1 MKFKLKKKIL
11 LITGIS
17 AVSLSATLPLA
28 SCSYYKS
35 WNKDNSVDNGN
46 SDQNINNTY
55 QGSIDSKIA
64 DSKIISS
71 TDPKLVELNANNYG
85 LVQNSNDFASNG
97 DFSQIN
103 GIDSKLED
111 DIIGF
116 LNILYFSNNK
126 QISVSNSEIKNFKV
140 EKNSPIDKSNE
151 SSNLLKLN
159 ESKISFDLTATISS
173 GDSLTKINFPW
184 GQEDLAPN
192 SSEVLKISVS
202 NQIIKSAINEMNE
215 KYYLGWKVE
224 KANVSFLNKTIEVS
238 NLDLTYNSFSKAFY
252 VQYNNLSNI
261 NSYFD
266 LQNKYLPDLSKSLT
280 ETKFKDLFS
289 SNVDNQ
295 QEDFFFYADMTT
307 SIVKLIGDNTPI
319 DVMLKTA
326 SKYLIQILV
335 HMNFIPSE
343 FEDILI
349 EALYGKSNDG
359 STITSEPFINVLYNN
374 RDKIFELLKKYL
386 GSAYDVIEPII
397 GDIKPGMSQND
408 KGFLSIKN
416 YVDMLLANIKNDE
429 QKKIISEIIY
439 GDILGVNGYGS
450 PKSLWDIIITR
461 YQSIIEIIQSNT
473 SGFSSDLSKNI
484 LNILNIIFKTSE
496 GKYSSIIDAIFST
509 NESKKIFLDAILSLV
524 PNMNNIKPYL
534 DILITNNDGLNKDSV
549 LALINAFKIFLSDMF
564 AYNDKATSNT
574 KYNERYKN
582 LSFTSKWNNASI
594 DNKNMTATYSYSI
607 NISLT
612 KKLTLD
618 LSTIKN
624 LVSKKAFDDLVKKI
638 ITNLINNDLVVN
650 AVPSLLNNLQSDLF
664 NIIPNS
670 IIFSDGDKNIGS
682 LTYTYTG
689 SNEKIWFSPIKW
701 NSDYYN
707 GFSIGYN
714 MNIFYNDK
722 SLWNSISSNFTKSDF
737 VRKFNLIF
745 LVNGSYTLKYYDF
758 WKSILENILM
768 RSYNILGRFNSS
780 DYSEKISDVNNYNLN
795 YYYTNLV
802 LNNNSSSINIESLN
816 NLYSLTNSNNFETN
830 QLSISWKGSNNNSDS
845 ENLNIKA
852 LKPNIDNNK
861 EIFKNMYSI
870 EDVINNKNYNIL
882 NYGYDFSFSP
892 LLNCSIPLEV
902 SLEANAVG
910 NKFNFHYKIL
920 LNTSA
925 YLSTLYFPV
934 NFYDATNKKLVTS
947 ITKNYSQ
954 FNVNAQE
961 IKNN

>member
-126 QISVSNSEIKNFKV
+126 KISVSNSEIKNFKI

-439 GDILGVNGYGS
+439 GDILGVNGYGN

-509 NESKKIFLDAILSLV
+509 NESKKNFLDAILSLV
-524 PNMNNIKPYL
+524 PSMNNIKPYL
-534 DILITNNDGLNKDSV
+534 DILITNNDNLNKDNV
-549 LALINAFKIFLSDMF
+549 LALINTFKIFLSDMF

-624 LVSKKAFDDLVKKI
+624 LVSKKAFDDLVK
-638 ITNLINNDLVVN
+638 NLLDKFVGSTISGIASSAL
-650 AVPSLLNNLQSDLF
+650 PNLQTDLF
-664 NIIPNS
+664 NFIPNS
-670 IIFSDGDKNIGS
+670 ISFGDEEGKNS

-689 SNEKIWFSPIKW
+689 ANEKIWFNPMKKNDS
-701 NSDYYN
+701 YYN

-714 MNIFYNDK
+714 MNIFYNDPN
-722 SLWNSISSNFTKSDF
+722 LWNSISKSF
-737 VRKFNLIF
+737 ANQPYTRNITLGIIPISI
-745 LVNGSYTLKYYDF
+745 GSYTLKYYDF

-768 RSYNILGRFNSS
+768 RSYNISGRFNSS
-780 DYSEKISDVNNYNLN
+780 DYLEKISDVNNYNQN
-795 YYYTNLV
+795 YYYTNLI
-802 LNNNSSSINIESLN
+802 LNNNSNTTKIDEINKIFSVDDKSNYEIKKNSVSWQKDKNTFTDEDIEGKTLVTNEQTKSSVFKMMYTI
-816 NLYSLTNSNNFETN
+816 TN
-830 QLSISWKGSNNNSDS
+830 
-845 ENLNIKA
+845 ENLNK
-852 LKPNIDNNK
+852 D
-861 EIFKNMYSI
+861 YSTLG
-870 EDVINNKNYNIL
+870 YQ
-882 NYGYDFSFSP
+882 YDFSFSP

-902 SLEANAVG
+902 VFKISVPSV
-910 NKFNFHYKIL
+910 NFHYKIL
-920 LNTSA
+920 LKTSA